1 METGLLDKKIRKL
14 LCLKVGM
21 YKEKSPAQPLKQ
33 GLTFIEVIIVIAI
46 LLILFATVLFLINPR
61 RRIAQSR
68 DAARKAHI
76 GQLASSVNAYV
87 ADYQVYPVSQQ
98 ELEDIGALKA
108 QNIRDPSTGAMY
120 PFVSNASYRDE
131 VSIYT
136 ELEAPDD
143 PNRPYWT
150 FRSACGD
157 SDAYSYLPD
166 VNPPTTTCDYSP
178 NRTKTMPGR
187 GM

>member
-1 METGLLDKKIRKL
+1 M
-14 LCLKVGM
+14 LKVSM
-21 YKEKSPAQPLKQ
+21 FMKKTSTHPLKQ
-33 GLTFIEVIIVIAI
+33 GLTLIEIIIVIAI
-46 LLILFATVLFLINPR
+46 LLILFVTVLFLINPR
-61 RRIAQSR
+61 RRIAQSC

-98 ELEDIGALKA
+98 ELEDIGAVKA

-120 PFVSNASYRDE
+120 TFVSNASFRDE

-143 PNRPYWT
+143 ASRPYWT

-166 VNPPTTTCDYSP
+166 INPPTTTCDYYANCP
-178 NRTKTMPGR
+178 KTMTGC